1 MTKEQ
6 ELNIGTLMTPLF
18 PLCFCVLSSRGSAT
32 ISQWCGWM
40 DVPSSDPGCL
50 HRDPVIG
57 IKMMLQ
63 LMFDWNCNSYYRIPL
78 KLRDPV

>member
-18 PLCFCVLSSRGSAT
+18 PLCFSVLSSSRGSAT
-32 ISQWCGWM
+32 ISQWYGWL

-57 IKMMLQ
+57 MKTSLQMM
-63 LMFDWNCNSYYRIPL
+63 FKWNSNSYYRIPL
-78 KLRDPV
+78 KL